1 MLEGFAELL
10 EDGLDVGLLH
20 RGLALDE
27 VGEFLSADEVVV
39 VDSRGEVL
47 AVSGALAV
55 FVLGFNKFLRHS
67 LKSKKVK
74 R

>member
-1 MLEGFAELL
+1 
-10 EDGLDVGLLH
+10 
-20 RGLALDE
+20 
-27 VGEFLSADEVVV
+27 VVV

-74 R
+74 K